1 MSSNLHSKGC
11 RVFVGNIPYDA
22 TEDQLTEIFAK
33 VGPVIEFR
41 LVYDKETRLQKGYGF
56 CEYRDAETALSA
68 MRNLQNVECC
78 GRSLRVDWADNELR
92 HQEGLQKVLSVA
104 AGSQGVGN
112 RIEQLREREMAERAS
127 LTAQDAGILAIIA
140 QLMQAIDP
148 AELVYL
154 LGIMQKFHLEKP
166 DICAALL
173 NENPQLTHAM
183 IHSCFLIGLL
193 DDTSLPLSSTVED
206 DIRSRSK
213 RLRDTHFKDTAMEP
227 PKKKKQTQQDFVLP
241 SSQELLQIRLKTMTP
256 EQIATLPDHVRL
268 QAMALK
274 ATTRSKENTTLN

>member
-1 MSSNLHSKGC
+1 
-11 RVFVGNIPYDA
+11 VGNIPYDA
-22 TEDQLTEIFAK
+22 SEDQLTDIFSK

-41 LVYDKETRLQKGYGF
+41 LVYDKETRMQKGYGF

-112 RIEQLREREMAERAS
+112 RIEQLREREMAERATV
-127 LTAQDAGILAIIA
+127 TAQDAGLLAIIA
-140 QLMQAIDP
+140 QYMQAMDP
-148 AELVYL
+148 GEVVYL
-154 LGIMQKFHLEKP
+154 LAQTQKFYFEKP
-166 DICAALL
+166 EICTALL
-173 NENPQLTHAM
+173 TEYPQLAHALV
-183 IHSCFLIGLL
+183 HSCFLIGLS
-193 DDTSLPLSSTVED
+193 DDTNLPLSSAAED
-206 DIRSRSK
+206 GIRGRSK
-213 RLRDTHFKDTAMEP
+213 RLRDAHFKDAVIEP
-227 PKKKKQTQQDFVLP
+227 PRKQLQQELVLP

-256 EQIATLPDHVRL
+256 EQISQLPDHVRL

-274 ATTRSKENTTLN
+274 ATTRSKETTTPN

>member
-1 MSSNLHSKGC
+1 M
-11 RVFVGNIPYDA
+11 GNIPYEA
-22 TEDQLTEIFAK
+22 TEDQLASIFSK

-41 LVYDKETRLQKGYGF
+41 LVYDKETRQQKGYGF

-127 LTAQDAGILAIIA
+127 LTAQDAEVLAIVA
-140 QLMQAIDP
+140 QLMQAIDVG
-148 AELVYL
+148 ELIYILSTV
-154 LGIMQKFHLEKP
+154 QKFRFEKP
-166 DICAALL
+166 EVCTILL
-173 NENPQLTHAM
+173 QENPQLVHALNH
-183 IHSCFLIGLL
+183 ICFLVGLT
-193 DDTSLPLSSTVED
+193 DETQLPIASSVES
-206 DIRSRSK
+206 DIRARSK
-213 RLRDTHFKDTAMEP
+213 RLREKYFKDVYVQPRNKKEKTAP
-227 PKKKKQTQQDFVLP
+227 ITLP
-241 SSQELLQIRLKTMTP
+241 QSQEQLQIKLKTMNP
-256 EQIATLPDHVRL
+256 DEISALPDHVRL

-274 ATTRSKENTTLN
+274 ATTRSKELM

>member
-1 MSSNLHSKGC
+1 MSSNLHVKGC
-11 RVFVGNIPYDA
+11 RVFVGNIPYEA
-22 TEDQLTEIFAK
+22 TEDQLASIFSK

-41 LVYDKETRLQKGYGF
+41 LVYDKETRQQKGYGF

-127 LTAQDAGILAIIA
+127 LTAQDAEVLAIIG
-140 QLMQAIDP
+140 QLMQAADVG
-148 AELVYL
+148 ELIYILSVV
-154 LGIMQKFHLEKP
+154 QKFRYDKP
-166 DICAALL
+166 EVCHILL
-173 NENPQLTHAM
+173 HENPQLVHALNH
-183 IHSCFLIGLL
+183 ICFLVGLAEE
-193 DDTSLPLSSTVED
+193 THLPISSSVEN
-206 DIRSRSK
+206 DIKNRSK
-213 RLRDTHFKDTAMEP
+213 RLREKYFKDLDFHP
-227 PKKKKQTQQDFVLP
+227 RNKKEKIAPIALP
-241 SSQELLQIRLKTMTP
+241 SSQEQLQIRLKTMNP
-256 EQIATLPDHVRL
+256 EEISALPDHVRL

-274 ATTRSKENTTLN
+274 ATTRSKELM